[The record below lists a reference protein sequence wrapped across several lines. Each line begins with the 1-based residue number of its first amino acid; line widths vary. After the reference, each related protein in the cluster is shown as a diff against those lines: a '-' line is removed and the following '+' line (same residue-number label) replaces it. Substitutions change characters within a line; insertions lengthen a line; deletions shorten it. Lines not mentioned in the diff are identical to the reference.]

1 MRLINLMTFVCLL
14 ILLALL
20 PACLQFAKWCGL
32 NPPVALSAV
41 AVLVI
46 VAGLFAP
53 RS

>member
-32 NPPVALSAV
+32 NPPFALGA
-41 AVLVI
+41 AAAMVL